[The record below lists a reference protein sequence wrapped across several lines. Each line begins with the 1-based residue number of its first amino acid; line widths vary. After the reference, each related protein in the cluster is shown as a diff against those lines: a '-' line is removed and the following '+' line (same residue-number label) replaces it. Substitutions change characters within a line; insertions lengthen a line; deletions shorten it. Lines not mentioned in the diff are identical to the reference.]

1 MPTVFDNID
10 TPFLENDARNGLKD
24 ALEVARRGDFCVGY
38 FNLRGW
44 RCIDAVVNSWPL
56 PIAGESPHEPT
67 RRPT

>member
-1 MPTVFDNID
+1 MPRIFDNIEEQLL
-10 TPFLENDARNGLKD
+10 P
-24 ALEVARRGDFCVGY
+24 ALQGTITQSQRADFCVGY